1 MHDSFC
7 EVVMLAKREAAR
19 VREQSSSSRPSSRN
33 WRHYGRRGS
42 RDDLRP
48 PFAINLQ
55 CGPKMHPGEDIAFH
69 FNPRFV
75 QNTLVRNHFACSG
88 WGTEEV
94 SNGVPMKAGEC
105 FEVLIHCYYY
115 NFKVEVNGIFACEF
129 NHRIDFQ
136 KITHI
141 MVDGDVTIHQISF
154 EGLNPPQDPKLM
166 IPCVVPIPGDM
177 RPGRTMRVKG
187 VTPCGVKRFAI
198 NIQCGPK
205 LYPHEDIAFH
215 FNPRFCQK
223 AVVRNHFTCSGWGP
237 EETQGPLPLSSG
249 EPFEVFIH
257 CYEHAFKAFLNG
269 SEICDFSHRIPIER
283 ISHVMIDG
291 DALIYQ
297 IDFDVPHN
305 PCGPCGID
313 TVPGPY

>member
-1 MHDSFC
+1 MSTICNPTIPGSF
-7 EVVMLAKREAAR
+7 
-19 VREQSSSSRPSSRN
+19 QIPSPGI
-33 WRHYGRRGS
+33 YPGRIIKVKGQVPNCSPR
-42 RDDLRP
+42 
-48 PFAINLQ
+48 FAINLQ
-55 CGPKMHPGEDIAFH
+55 CGPKMPPGEDIAFH

-136 KITHI
+136 KSPTLWW
-141 MVDGDVTIHQISF
+141 MVMSPFIRSASRGSTLH
-154 EGLNPPQDPKLM
+154 
-166 IPCVVPIPGDM
+166 
-177 RPGRTMRVKG
+177 RTRNW
-187 VTPCGVKRFAI
+187 FAI

-257 CYEHAFKAFLNG
+257 CYEHAFKVRIKEE
-269 SEICDFSHRIPIER
+269 EI
-283 ISHVMIDG
+283 
-291 DALIYQ
+291 Y
-297 IDFDVPHN
+297 
-305 PCGPCGID
+305 
-313 TVPGPY
+313 